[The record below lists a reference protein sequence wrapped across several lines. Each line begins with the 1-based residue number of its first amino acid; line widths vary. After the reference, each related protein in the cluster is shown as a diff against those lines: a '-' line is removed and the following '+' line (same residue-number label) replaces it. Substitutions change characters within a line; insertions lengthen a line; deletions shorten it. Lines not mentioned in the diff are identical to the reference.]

1 MKRFSYNGVEI
12 SFSNDDGVMVNA
24 TEMARVFNK
33 NPWKWLELHS
43 TKAYI
48 KALSENRSLAEC
60 QLVKSIRGGN
70 DPELRGNWFH
80 EDLAIEFARW
90 LSPDFSIWCNDR
102 IKELMQHG
110 ATAVNPE
117 DLLDPD
123 YVISVMKALKHERA
137 IKAQLQEQNE
147 LQARELKHS
156 APKVEYYEKVL
167 DSKKLTAT
175 TVVAFDLGMSAIALN
190 KLLKHRGII
199 RKVNGTWVLNAK
211 YAGSG
216 LAKTKTFPYTNSEG
230 ETITAKHLYWTEAG
244 VEFIHK
250 ITNDKQ
256 VSV

>member
-12 SFSNDDGVMVNA
+12 SFSNDNGVMINA

-33 NPWKWLELHS
+33 TPKDYLRTQSAKELLDAVS
-43 TKAYI
+43 SRQKCLLTD
-48 KALSENRSLAEC
+48 
-60 QLVKSIRGGN
+60 LVNVINGGN
-70 DPELRGNWFH
+70 SNGTWMH
-80 EDLAIEFARW
+80 ETIALDFAQW
-90 LSPDFSIWCNDR
+90 LSVDFRLWCNDR

-137 IKAQLQEQNE
+137 LKAQLQEQNK
-147 LQARELKHS
+147 LQAEELKHS

-167 DSKKLTAT
+167 DSRKLTAT

-211 YAGSG
+211 YAGRG

-230 ETITAKHLYWTEAG
+230 ETITVKHLYWTEAG

-256 VSV
+256 VAV